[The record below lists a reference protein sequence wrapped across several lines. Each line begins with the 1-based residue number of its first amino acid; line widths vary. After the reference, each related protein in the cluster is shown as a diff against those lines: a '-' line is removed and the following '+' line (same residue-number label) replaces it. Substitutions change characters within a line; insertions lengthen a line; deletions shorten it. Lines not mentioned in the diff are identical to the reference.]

1 MTVSKC
7 LVKDYRRHSM
17 SKRGLED
24 FYIVWRC
31 HPICTFEIDHSLQW
45 YDGLLEERLGT
56 HQTKVILKQFMKYW
70 WEFHTETA
78 FLKKVISR
86 GKDVKYESWLYGQW
100 NQHRGNGEVI
110 SDMAQVYSFSN
121 KGKCRDWRQ
130 RLGERWDWLCLQLA
144 YSDNLEEM
152 IIQVPDKNTLEEGSG
167 AFSWLLI

>member
-24 FYIVWRC
+24 FYIVWRY
-31 HPICTFEIDHSLQW
+31 HPICRFEIDHSLQW

-78 FLKKVISR
+78 FLKEVISR

-100 NQHRGNGEVI
+100 NQHRGNGEEVI

-144 YSDNLEEM
+144 WVIL
-152 IIQVPDKNTLEEGSG
+152 KK
-167 AFSWLLI
+167 WLFRSPIRIHLKRGVGHSAGC